1 MKINEEQKETIES
14 ELVAK
19 YCENG
24 FELYNGWNGLYSMII
39 NDFLDNIEEYDENC
53 YLEDMVNDI
62 CGNANGS
69 YTCSTYESAKLIAE
83 NIFEFNEIVEEI
95 EKNLGISLNVVD
107 TEKNLVC
114 VLLYI
119 CDLTILSCGC
129 ETLGELVEKLS

>member
-1 MKINEEQKETIES
+1 MKISEEQKETIKS

-39 NDFLDNIEEYDENC
+39 NDFLDNIEGYDENC
-53 YLEDMVNDI
+53 YLEDMVDDI

>member
-1 MKINEEQKETIES
+1 MKINEEQKETIKS

-19 YCENG
+19 YCKNG

-53 YLEDMVNDI
+53 YLEDIVNDI

>member
-1 MKINEEQKETIES
+1 MKINEEPKETIKS
-14 ELVAK
+14 ELIAT
-19 YCENG
+19 YSENG
-24 FELYNGWNGLYSMII
+24 FELYNGWNGLCSMII